1 MKRWTTTDW
10 LALLLS
16 LAAFGAALAVAGT
29 VFENIPHLEDEMAYV
44 WQAQVIAGGQLTL
57 PSPPCPR
64 CFLVP
69 FVVDYQGMRFGKYP
83 LGWPVLLAVAIW
95 LGGRGLLNPLLAGL
109 AVWLTYLL
117 GKRLLDGWTAL
128 LAAGLLV
135 LSPFFLINSGS
146 LLSHAWTLVLTL
158 ALTLAWLDAF
168 DLQSSPQVGRNWAA
182 LTVALTLG
190 CLALTRPLTAVGVA
204 VPFVLHGMVL
214 LVRGEP
220 SVRWRLVGAGLLAG
234 GLGAL
239 LFLLQ
244 YAVTGDA
251 LLNPYT
257 LWWPYDR
264 VGFGPGVGLQSGGFR
279 PIHAL
284 ANTLLNFRVGGSD
297 LFGWGRLSYLFL
309 PFGIWALRSQRNAW
323 LTLSPV
329 LFLVLVY
336 MLYWVGAWLFG
347 PRYYY
352 EGLPALVIISAA
364 GWRWLA
370 GRLNLAEWRSRLRFA
385 AAVQLLVGLVALNG
399 LYYLPLRLEM
409 MRGLYQVSRSY
420 LQPFEAAQ
428 AQLTPALIIVHPQ
441 EDWIE
446 YGRLLELSSP
456 FHNTPYVFI
465 LSRGD
470 ELNQLAID
478 YLPGRKVWHY
488 YAIFPDQFFEQPLPT
503 ASP

>member
-1 MKRWTTTDW
+1 MNHWSRIDW

-16 LAAFGAALAVAGT
+16 LVAFLAALAVAVT
-29 VFENIPHLEDEMAYV
+29 VFENLAHLEDEMAYV
-44 WQAQVIAGGQLTL
+44 WQAQVIAGGQLTR

-69 FVVDYQGMRFGKYP
+69 FVVDYEGLRFGKYP
-83 LGWPVLLAVAIW
+83 LGWPALLAVAIR
-95 LGGRGLLNPLLAGL
+95 LGGRGLLNPLLAGFS
-109 AVWLTYLL
+109 VWLTYLL
-117 GKRLLDGWTAL
+117 GKRLTDERTAL

-135 LSPFFLINSGS
+135 TSPFFLINSGS

-158 ALTLAWLDAF
+158 ALSLAWLDAF
-168 DLQSSPQVGRNWAA
+168 DLQSKPRVGRTWAA

-204 VPFVLHGMVL
+204 LPFALHGLVL
-214 LVRGEP
+214 LLRGDGA
-220 SVRWRLVGAGLLAG
+220 VRWRLIGVAFLAGSLAGLL
-234 GLGAL
+234 
-239 LFLLQ
+239 FLWQ

-264 VGFGPGVGLQSGGFR
+264 VGFGPGVGLQVGGFAPR
-279 PIHAL
+279 HAL
-284 ANTLLNFRVGGSD
+284 ANTLLNLRVGSSD

-309 PFGIWALRSQRNAW
+309 PFGIWALQREWRAW

-329 LFLVLVY
+329 LFLVLAY

-352 EGLPALVIISAA
+352 EGLSALAIISAA

-370 GRLNLAEWRSRLRFA
+370 GRLNLAQWRSRLRFA
-385 AAVQLLVGLVALNG
+385 VALQLLVGLVALNG

-409 MRGLYQVSRSY
+409 MRNLYQVSRRY

-428 AQLTPALIIVHPQ
+428 AQLTPALVVVHPQ

-456 FHNTPYVFI
+456 FYDTPYVFV
-465 LSRGD
+465 LSRGP
-470 ELNQLAID
+470 ELTQQAID

-488 YAIFPDQFFEQPLPT
+488 YSSFPDQFFEQPLPT
-503 ASP
+503 ATP